1 MQHLTKMKHVVNN
14 DGLEDIGDKL
24 RLLFKEC
31 EPVFA
36 WLDANIVRP
45 FYVAIDADLSRFA
58 ATVSPEDA
66 GV

>member
-14 DGLEDIGDKL
+14 DGIEDIADKM

-45 FYVAIDADLSRFA
+45 FYVAIDADLSWSV
-58 ATVSPEDA
+58 ATVSPADP
-66 GV
+66 GI